1 MVAVA
6 VATLGV
12 MDGFHLGH
20 QAVMARARSRAR
32 EAGAR
37 LVAFTFD
44 PPPWVVLK
52 NRPGEP
58 LLTLPGERLALLRDA
73 GVDEVRVL
81 HFDHALAAKSP
92 EAFLA
97 EHVFPFARLASLVL
111 GYDFALGR
119 DRQGTPAALARL
131 GERWGFSVATVAAL
145 VRNGTPIS
153 SRRIREALASGEVE
167 EALACLGRPYAQ
179 SGIVESGEGRGRTL
193 GFPTANI
200 RMAPGRLS
208 PASGV
213 YAVRVHGI
221 GPEAFPG
228 VANLGRRPT
237 FGGGEERLEVHILK
251 PVETLNGMLLSVDYI
266 ARIRPEVKFNNVNE
280 LTSQITRDAAQAEAL
295 LRASNPLS

>member
-1 MVAVA
+1 MIPVL

-20 QAVMARARSRAR
+20 QSVVLNARARAR

-52 NRPGEP
+52 NRPAEP
-58 LLTLPGERLALLRDA
+58 LLTLLGERVALLRDA

-81 HFDHALAAKSP
+81 HFDRALAAKRP
-92 EAFLA
+92 EAFLI

-119 DRQGTPAALARL
+119 ERQGTPEALARL
-131 GERWGFSVATVAAL
+131 GERWGFSVVTVPAL
-145 VRNGTPIS
+145 VRNETPIS
-153 SRRIREALASGEVE
+153 SRRIREALRSGQVE
-167 EALACLGRPYAQ
+167 EAAACLGRPYALT
-179 SGIVESGEGRGRTL
+179 GVVESGEGRGRTL

-200 RMAPGRLS
+200 RIPEGRLT
-208 PASGV
+208 PAQGV

-221 GPEAFPG
+221 GPEPLPG
-228 VANLGRRPT
+228 VANLGKRPT
-237 FGGGEERLEVHILK
+237 FGGGDERLEVHVLK
-251 PVETLNGMLLSVDYI
+251 PVGTLNGLWLSVDLI
-266 ARIRPEVKFNNVNE
+266 ARIRPEVKFNDINE
-280 LTSQITRDAAQAEAL
+280 LTSQIARDAVRAGEL
-295 LRASNPLS
+295 LGTSHPLS

>member
-1 MVAVA
+1 MIPV

-12 MDGFHLGH
+12 MDGVHLGH
-20 QAVMARARSRAR
+20 QAVVASARARAR

-58 LLTLPGERLALLRDA
+58 LLTLLGERLALLRDA

-92 EAFLA
+92 EAFLV

-119 DRQGTPAALARL
+119 DREGTPAALARL
-131 GERWGFSVATVAAL
+131 GKRRGFSVATVPAL

-153 SRRIREALASGEVE
+153 SRRIRDALARGDVD

-179 SGIVESGEGRGRTL
+179 SGVVESGEGRGRTL

-200 RMAPGRLS
+200 RIPPGRLS
-208 PASGV
+208 PAHGV

-221 GPEAFPG
+221 GAEGLPG

-251 PVETLNGMLLSVDYI
+251 PVGTLNGVRLTVDFI
-266 ARIRPEVKFNNVNE
+266 ARIRPEVKFNDINE
-280 LTSQITRDAAQAEAL
+280 LSTQIARDAARAEAL
-295 LRASNPLS
+295 LGAAYPLS